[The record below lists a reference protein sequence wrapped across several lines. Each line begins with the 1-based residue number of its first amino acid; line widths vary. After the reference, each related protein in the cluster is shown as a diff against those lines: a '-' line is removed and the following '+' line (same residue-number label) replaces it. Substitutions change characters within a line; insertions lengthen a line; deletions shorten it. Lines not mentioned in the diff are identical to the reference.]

1 VAGPWYVVR
10 RREIFDYLFRFGYTD
25 RATRFGHGTFPR
37 RLFDRLLLVGDQSY
51 SVLIALFVLS
61 VGVTAVG
68 VVRRERSTLT
78 PELRDAVALGCV
90 ALVGTLALASSSNR
104 GIWFELP
111 LVAPLVAIGIVSL
124 QRQGRRFRAFGLA
137 CTVALVVLSPVTV
150 REYEMKRQAL
160 NALRDYDPRLGHL
173 ETADARQAS
182 HEWARFNDR
191 VAARLATETKR
202 GTAAEVVVT
211 GSTFLANTNSLSLA
225 AELDQWRLVPLAPD
239 TTRPAA
245 QWTSDLSPSSL
256 VVRDGRP
263 LGRVIVVFEHDQ
275 LPFPVDARWRA
286 FERAALAQGWIQVA
300 EVPMPRGLGRAVVL
314 RYR

>member
-1 VAGPWYVVR
+1 
-10 RREIFDYLFRFGYTD
+10 
-25 RATRFGHGTFPR
+25 
-37 RLFDRLLLVGDQSY
+37 
-51 SVLIALFVLS
+51 
-61 VGVTAVG
+61 
-68 VVRRERSTLT
+68 
-78 PELRDAVALGCV
+78 
-90 ALVGTLALASSSNR
+90 
-104 GIWFELP
+104 
-111 LVAPLVAIGIVSL
+111 
-124 QRQGRRFRAFGLA
+124 
-137 CTVALVVLSPVTV
+137 V
-150 REYEMKRQAL
+150 REYELKRQAL
-160 NALRDYDPRLGHL
+160 NGLRDYDPRLGHL
-173 ETADARQAS
+173 ETAEARQAE

-191 VAARLATETKR
+191 VAARLAVETKR
-202 GTAAEVVVT
+202 GAAAEVVVT

-225 AELDQWRLVPLAPD
+225 AELDLWRLVPLAPD

-286 FERAALAQGWIQVA
+286 FERAALARGWIQVA